1 MSPSFLIHTKNYILL
16 GCRRVC
22 CCVCSR
28 SHGIH
33 STLCTVVHAKKNMA
47 LIICRYLL
55 PFETREWKEEGTRKR
70 LACQWLYIREK
81 NSWIY
86 TREGGWQQTR
96 RTTPT
101 FSWASCCLPAN
112 TWPIPIFSPSLL
124 VFFFSHRNT
133 MEKCQPHPSA
143 GVQCTFHRCSGLIVL
158 QFTIDTRIRYQH
170 KVSKYEAE
178 KDQTGHY
185 SHIFV
190 FFKFHVRIVF

>member
-55 PFETREWKEEGTRKR
+55 PFETREWKEEGTRKG

-124 VFFFSHRNT
+124 VFFFHIEILWKSASHIHQLAFNAPFIVVLGWLYYNLQSIRGYGTNTKCRN
-133 MEKCQPHPSA
+133 MRRRKIK
-143 GVQCTFHRCSGLIVL
+143 RDI
-158 QFTIDTRIRYQH
+158 TRI
-170 KVSKYEAE
+170 
-178 KDQTGHY
+178 
-185 SHIFV
+185 FL
-190 FFKFHVRIVF
+190 FF